1 MAKKIYLSPSN
12 QYANTYAYGN
22 TTEMEQCN
30 KIAVA
35 AEIALK
41 RCGFTVKRAPKG
53 QNMYTSINE
62 SNNFGADVHI
72 CIHTNAGGGKGTNVF
87 VYKQSSDCLKYAQPV
102 YNDLVKLTGNGR
114 GLLSYPDLAEI
125 NSTNAKCVYCEC
137 EFHDNPALAK
147 WIIDNTTALGE
158 AIAKGVCTACGVK
171 YELGS
176 SSTTKIEQPTN
187 KSTSGKAEIRTVQ
200 KWLND
205 NYDTGLDVDGI
216 YGACTK
222 AGLVKALQTELNKQ
236 RGAGLDVDGIFG
248 WRTRAAI
255 VNLYS
260 GVQGNLT
267 KTLQGML
274 ICNGYNTNGFDGIYG
289 NGTTSAVKS
298 YQTKHGLT
306 ADGIAGKN
314 TFASLCK

>member
-53 QNMYTSINE
+53 QNMYTSIND
-62 SNNFGADVHI
+62 SNNFNADVHI

-87 VYKQSSDCLKYAQPV
+87 VYKQSSDCFKYAQPV
-102 YNDLVKLTGNGR
+102 YNELVKLTGNGR
-114 GLLSYPDLAEI
+114 GLLTYPDLAEI

-137 EFHDNPALAK
+137 EFHDNSALAK
-147 WIIDNTTALGE
+147 WIINNTTNLGE
-158 AIAKGVCTACGVK
+158 AIAKGICTACGVK
-171 YELGS
+171 YKSGS
-176 SSTTKIEQPTN
+176 SSTTSEPSTN
-187 KSTSGKAEIRTVQ
+187 KPTSGNSDIKTIQ
-200 KWLND
+200 QWIND
-205 NYDTGLDVDGI
+205 NYGAGLDVDGI
-216 YGACTK
+216 YGTCTK
-222 AGLVKALQTELNKQ
+222 SGLVKALQSELNKQ
-236 RGAGLDVDGIFG
+236 CGAGLDVDGIFG

-267 KTLQGML
+267 KTLQGLL
-274 ICNGYNTNGFDGIYG
+274 ICNGYDTNGFDGIYG

>member
-102 YNDLVKLTGNGR
+102 YNKLVKLTGNGR

-158 AIAKGVCTACGVK
+158 AIAKGICTACGVK
-171 YELGS
+171 YESGS

-205 NYDTGLDVDGI
+205 NYDTGLDIDGI
-216 YGACTK
+216 YGSLTK
-222 AGLVKALQTELNKQ
+222 SALVKALQTELNRQ
-236 RGAGLDVDGIFG
+236 CGAGLDVDGIFG
-248 WRTRAAI
+248 YCTRSAV
-255 VNLYS
+255 VNIYQGMS
-260 GVQGNLT
+260 GNIT
-267 KTLQGML
+267 KALQGLL
-274 ICNGYNTNGFDGIYG
+274 ICNGYDTNGFDGIYG

>member
-1 MAKKIYLSPSN
+1 MIKIYLSPSN

-35 AEIALK
+35 AEVALK

-102 YNDLVKLTGNGR
+102 YNELVELTGNGR

-137 EFHDNPALAK
+137 EFHDNLALAK

-158 AIAKGVCTACGVK
+158 AIAKGICTACGVK
-171 YELGS
+171 YESGS
-176 SSTTKIEQPTN
+176 SSATKIEQPTN

-216 YGACTK
+216 YGNLTK
-222 AGLVKALQTELNKQ
+222 SALVKALQTELNKQ
-236 RGAGLDVDGIFG
+236 CGAGLDVDGIFG

-267 KTLQGML
+267 KTLQGLL
-274 ICNGYNTNGFDGIYG
+274 ICNGYDTNGFDSVF
-289 NGTTSAVKS
+289 GTGTAHAVQQ
-298 YQTKHGLT
+298 YQSDHGLYV
-306 ADGIAGKN
+306 DGIAGKD
-314 TFASLCK
+314 TFERLCS